1 MKIAEEI
8 VTSRQNRIVVDAV
21 KLLDKKAR
29 EKAGCFRFDGFKL
42 FAEALEKGVEIS
54 RVLVCESKL
63 ERACELLE
71 NGNADTRDISVTVLS
86 DDLFLKV
93 SEEQAPEG
101 IVCVANFLSKHK
113 LKADFNSIEALA
125 REESR
130 RILLLESVRD
140 PGNLGTII
148 RSAAAFGVDTL
159 VLSGDCADIYNPKT
173 LRGAMGALFK
183 VEVLRTQNLVE
194 AIETLKKHG
203 RNIYAAALDKNAV
216 RLDETSF
223 STRDAAVIGNEGHGL
238 SEAVIQ
244 ACGKSLYIP
253 MEDGS
258 ESLNAAVAASVI
270 MWSMYRNG

>member
-93 SEEQAPEG
+93 SE
-101 IVCVANFLSKHK
+101 
-113 LKADFNSIEALA
+113 
-125 REESR
+125 
-130 RILLLESVRD
+130 
-140 PGNLGTII
+140 
-148 RSAAAFGVDTL
+148 
-159 VLSGDCADIYNPKT
+159 
-173 LRGAMGALFK
+173 
-183 VEVLRTQNLVE
+183 
-194 AIETLKKHG
+194 
-203 RNIYAAALDKNAV
+203 
-216 RLDETSF
+216 
-223 STRDAAVIGNEGHGL
+223 
-238 SEAVIQ
+238 
-244 ACGKSLYIP
+244 
-253 MEDGS
+253 
-258 ESLNAAVAASVI
+258 
-270 MWSMYRNG
+270 